1 MSYFQF
7 EPMKIS
13 YLYILSFLFVNALFI
28 SCSKQPTLQ
37 TFMVEHLEQN
47 DIYNIDLST
56 DIVSLQEDFQ
66 TPENQEI
73 LQSIDKITL
82 MAFKKNETTQ
92 EKYQSELAQL
102 REILKNKKYDELM
115 RVGKGSQGVKVCSIG
130 GEMSLDEVVVLA
142 NDHEQGWLIVRIL
155 GDNMNPEKILN
166 LIQKTD
172 INKGKLPFNDLE
184 RFFGKETT
192 DISEGE
198 YTKAEN

>member
-1 MSYFQF
+1 
-7 EPMKIS
+7 
-13 YLYILSFLFVNALFI
+13 
-28 SCSKQPTLQ
+28 
-37 TFMVEHLEQN
+37 MVEHLEQN